1 MPDRESPLRGDIEV
15 TMARHTARRALV
27 IGPPLVILFL
37 LVRGTEGALAA
48 TIGVVIV
55 AGYFLL
61 SGAMLA
67 VAARISL
74 GAYHAAA
81 LLGFILRLGLIAVTM
96 FAVAALVEIDRPALG
111 ITVVVAFLTLLAWE
125 AVAVA
130 TGRERELEWTS

>member
-1 MPDRESPLRGDIEV
+1 MRGDVELV
-15 TMARHTARRALV
+15 LARHTAMRAVVVGPAL
-27 IGPPLVILFL
+27 IGVFWA
-37 LVRGTEGALAA
+37 VRGPAGAFAA
-48 TIGVVIV
+48 LIGIVIV

-61 SGAMLA
+61 NGIMLA

-81 LLGFILRLGLIAVTM
+81 LFGFFLRLGLIAVTM
-96 FAVAALVEIDRPALG
+96 LGVAALIEVDRPALG
-111 ITVVVAFLTLLAWE
+111 ITVVVAFLALVAWE

>member
-1 MPDRESPLRGDIEV
+1 MTADIELA
-15 TMARHTARRALV
+15 MARHTVVRAFV
-27 IGPPLVILFL
+27 VGPPLVGIFW
-37 LVRGTEGALAA
+37 LVRGLDGAFASLV
-48 TIGVVIV
+48 GVVIV
-55 AGYFLL
+55 VGYFLV

-81 LLGFILRLGLIAVTM
+81 LLGFFLRLGLIAVTM

-111 ITVVVAFLTLLAWE
+111 ITVVVAFLALLAWE

-130 TGRERELEWTS
+130 TGRERELEWIS